1 MSSSSS
7 ALRKNVP
14 TMIRTN
20 SNVQIN
26 LNNAMHLLTEL
37 IENEEWHNALAWV
50 NKIPFDSIESDE
62 YRGTYLWAKAKCL
75 DFLGEHSHNIELM
88 YLQSIKLHRNNPDP
102 FPLIRSLVSL
112 SSYYCYQGKAKRAQ
126 PLLNESLK
134 LVTQYEI
141 SGNIH
146 ISVLYA
152 FGIMYGRLH
161 QHHIALQ
168 YFNDIERL
176 IKQSRSFSTNGSY
189 QMAIGYSF
197 IHTNQYKQAESY
209 YLQAHSIFTASN
221 DLPRI
226 GICCTYLGIVYRELN
241 RFYLAGLYFHQAI
254 AIFQAHEI
262 QEQLDKV
269 RVEQILLLMKMN
281 KSEEAKASLSDVLSY
296 AQGTLQAEALF
307 LLSQVLVK
315 ENQFDES
322 MITLEQALT
331 HFLDTNHR
339 WQEDAI
345 LLRDELHSMYL

>member
-1 MSSSSS
+1 M
-7 ALRKNVP
+7 N
-14 TMIRTN
+14 
-20 SNVQIN
+20 
-26 LNNAMHLLTEL
+26 LLTEL

-50 NKIPFDSIESDE
+50 NKIPFDSIETDE
-62 YRGTYLWAKAKCL
+62 YRGTYLWAKARCL

-134 LVTQYEI
+134 LVTKYDI

-176 IKQSRSFSTNGSY
+176 VKQSKSFSTNGSY
-189 QMAIGYSF
+189 QMAIGYSL
-197 IHTNQYKQAESY
+197 IHTNQFQNAESY

-226 GICCTYLGIVYRELN
+226 GICCTNLGIVYRELN
-241 RFYLAGLYFHQAI
+241 RFYLAHSHFQQAI
-254 AIFQAHEI
+254 EIFQAHDI

-269 RVEQILLLMKMN
+269 KIEQSLLLMRMN
-281 KSEEAKASLSDVLSY
+281 KSDEAKTSLSDVLSY
-296 AQGTLQAEALF
+296 AQGTLRAEALF
-307 LLSQVLVK
+307 LLSQILVK
-315 ENQFDES
+315 ENEIDES

-331 HFLDTNHR
+331 YFLDTNHR

-345 LLRDELHSMYL
+345 HFRDEIHSLYF